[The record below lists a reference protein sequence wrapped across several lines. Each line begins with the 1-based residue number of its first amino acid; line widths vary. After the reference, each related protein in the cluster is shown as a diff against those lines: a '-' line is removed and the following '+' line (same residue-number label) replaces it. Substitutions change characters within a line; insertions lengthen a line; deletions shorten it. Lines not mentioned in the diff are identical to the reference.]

1 MLTKEALV
9 ALLEQQAII
18 AADTAIASAF
28 AKSDGLVALPDHFKL
43 HDIEAMMPGR
53 RRARGAM
60 HTPLLADFAEYVKAN
75 KVQGSAVFVNPDRM
89 QAVAVLNLGTV
100 YAPGHA
106 DDLAVLAEDMTA
118 EYKALLAIADG
129 RGRAQR
135 DIAEFLEDWE
145 PHITC
150 RDGET
155 MLPTVRAIAAVRRM
169 TIEALRK
176 QETAEQSLSAEQST
190 FESIA
195 ATSKEPLPTFITF
208 TCGAYAGLAP
218 RAFVMRMG
226 VGTGG
231 DKPMLQLRIINH
243 ELHKQEMARE
253 LAQNVR
259 EVLGHVLPVAV
270 GGYQAN
276 V

>member
-1 MLTKEALV
+1 MLTKEALA

-18 AADTAIASAF
+18 AADTAVAGAF
-28 AKSDGLVALPDHFKL
+28 RSDGAVALPDHFKL
-43 HDIEAMMPGR
+43 HDIEAMLPYR

-60 HTPLLADFAEYVKAN
+60 HTPLLADFAEYVKTRR
-75 KVQGSAVFVNPDRM
+75 VPGSAVFVNPDRM

-100 YAPGHA
+100 EKPGHA

-218 RAFVMRMG
+218 RPFVMRMG

-270 GGYQAN
+270 GSYQAK